1 LARYLYIQCAAGP
14 GPPRFT
20 GLLDDWEIVVN
31 CLSHRA
37 FLHAVVSLGAASF
50 LLLTAAGAYAGI
62 GGSPADDSVVLTT
75 EDAPEIRF
83 NGSVM
88 APLVCT
94 STPDTSAVTIAENTR
109 ITLANLTGATA
120 SVDSGAAQ
128 ALIVA
133 DGVGLSVRLRAGEY
147 TIRMVPDCTVTNA
160 VEAATITV
168 KASLD
173 PIPVPPATLPP
184 ILTDPGIVTLPVPIP
199 SRTLTG
205 TKPPATTVPDPS
217 RSTPVTSPAVPS
229 SPSVSPAPAST
240 RPESPVSAGPG
251 GPPASIGTPNT
262 GPPGSIAIPAEPD
275 PVIYDVLMVPV
286 HQTGDP
292 RDARLLAVIA
302 VICVFG
308 VTTAIIR
315 AILSQRARRMVNT

>member
-1 LARYLYIQCAAGP
+1 MRGRSRT
-14 GPPRFT
+14 PRFA

-37 FLHAVVSLGAASF
+37 LLRTVVSLGAASC
-50 LLLTAAGAYAGI
+50 LLLIAAGAYAGI
-62 GGSPADDSVVLTT
+62 GPSPADDSVVLTT
-75 EDAPEIRF
+75 QDEPAIRF
-83 NGSVM
+83 NGGVM

-94 STPDTSAVTIAENTR
+94 STPDTAAVTIAENTR
-109 ITLANLTGATA
+109 ITLANLTGAAA
-120 SVDSGAAQ
+120 SVDSGTAQ
-128 ALIVA
+128 ALTVA
-133 DGVGLSVRLRAGEY
+133 DGVGVSVRLRAGEY
-147 TIRMVPDCTVTNA
+147 TIRMVPECTVTNA

-168 KASLD
+168 KDSLD
-173 PIPVPPATLPP
+173 PSPVPPATLPP

-199 SRTLTG
+199 SRTRTQ
-205 TKPPATTVPDPS
+205 TEPPATAVPAPS
-217 RSTPVTSPAVPS
+217 LSTPVTSPAVPRMPPPS
-229 SPSVSPAPAST
+229 SLSAAPAST

-251 GPPASIGTPNT
+251 GPPASIGTPNI
-262 GPPGSIAIPAEPD
+262 GPPGSIAIPAEPE

-286 HQTGDP
+286 HQQGDP

-315 AILSQRARRMVNT
+315 AILSQRARGMVST